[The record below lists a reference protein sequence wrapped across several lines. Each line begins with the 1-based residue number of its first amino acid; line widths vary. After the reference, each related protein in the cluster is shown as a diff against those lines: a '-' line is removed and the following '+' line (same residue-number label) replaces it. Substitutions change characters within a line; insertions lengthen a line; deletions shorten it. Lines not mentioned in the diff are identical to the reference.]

1 MISSSAN
8 THSHMSE
15 NGMVTGGAVI
25 VCHMLCIRISRLCRF
40 HRFPVRCPVAH
51 PVISKLA
58 NTQSPWNHYDSK
70 GFFVTPDGL
79 EPSTLRLEVTCSIQL
94 SYGAKPA
101 SV

>member
-40 HRFPVRCPVAH
+40 HRFPVRCPVVH
-51 PVISKLA
+51 PV
-58 NTQSPWNHYDSK
+58 
-70 GFFVTPDGL
+70 
-79 EPSTLRLEVTCSIQL
+79 
-94 SYGAKPA
+94 
-101 SV
+101 